1 MRHLKLLSSS
11 VFAVFLFAC
20 GPEFDGAEPELL
32 EETTQD
38 LGIKIEGRIDAMTEP
53 LAGAFVIALDAQSRQ
68 IGRTKTAANG
78 SYVLSAPSVPHKLV
92 VKSFNHV
99 PRYETK
105 PALTSLGS
113 GRYRFNYDVGPSL
126 AADWTAENLTFM
138 VLNQNN
144 GEKIVPQI
152 AWGNG
157 GGVGSPQ
164 DEVAD
169 LTVGA
174 RLPKLMSLLP
184 IGTKV
189 APNLEASVV
198 RKSTAQGAYLEARFS
213 SALNTYNLGSGYTGL
228 LIDQIVA
235 TTSIN
240 YSNERLPVRIRVACA
255 SCPGGFEDLRDG
267 HVGPNGPGNSY
278 RLNVA
283 SPNTA
288 FSDIRTHQLANH
300 IAMAKA
306 LGITSGYADG
316 TFKPNN
322 VLTRAE
328 MVALLVRALGVPL
341 INPTTPSFSDVKK
354 TDWSYQVIETGRARG
369 LLSGYGD
376 GTFRPNNSV
385 TRAELAALIVNAARW
400 PAHKFE
406 RPVFT
411 DVASSYWAY
420 QKIETAFG
428 FCHAVEPRSYWTMQ
442 FEPAKPATRAEAV
455 AGIIR
460 MMNCFTG
467 DEIK

>member
-1 MRHLKLLSSS
+1 M
-11 VFAVFLFAC
+11 FLFAC
-20 GPEFDGAEPELL
+20 GPDFDGSSPELL
-32 EETTQD
+32 DETTQT
-38 LGIKIEGRIDAMTEP
+38 LGIKIEGRIDAMSQP
-53 LAGAFVIALDAQSRQ
+53 LAGAFVIALDSQGRQ
-68 IGRTKTAANG
+68 TGRTKTAANG
-78 SYVLSAPSVPHKLV
+78 NYVLSAPSLPHKIV
-92 VKSFNHV
+92 VKAFNQV

-105 PALTSLGS
+105 PALTSIGS

-126 AADWTAENLTFM
+126 AGDWTTENLTFM
-138 VLNQNN
+138 VLAKVN

-164 DEVAD
+164 DELAD

-174 RLPKLMSLLP
+174 RLPKFMSLLP
-184 IGTKV
+184 AGTKP
-189 APNLEASVV
+189 APNWEASVE
-198 RKSTAQGAYLEARFS
+198 RKKTAQGDYLEARFS
-213 SALNTYNLGSGYTGL
+213 SELNTYNLGSGYTSL

-240 YSNERLPVRIRVACA
+240 YSNERLPVRIRVACPNC
-255 SCPGGFEDLRDG
+255 SGGFQDLRDG

-283 SPNTA
+283 APNTA
-288 FSDIRTHQLANH
+288 FKDIGTHQLANH

-322 VLTRAE
+322 VLTRVE
-328 MVALLVRALGVPL
+328 LVSLLVRALGVPL
-341 INPTTPSFSDVKK
+341 ANPATPSFSDVKK
-354 TDWSYQVIETGRARG
+354 TDWFYQVVETGRARG
-369 LLSGYGD
+369 LLSGYTD

-385 TRAELAALIVNAARW
+385 TRAELAAFLVNAARW
-400 PAHKFE
+400 PLSTFE
-406 RPVFT
+406 TPVFT
-411 DVASSYWAY
+411 DVASSYWAH

-428 FCHAVEPRSYWTMQ
+428 FCHAVEPRSYWTMK
-442 FEPAKPATRAEAV
+442 FEPTKPATRAEAV
-455 AGIIR
+455 AGIVR

-467 DEIK
+467 DEVK